1 MSWDKCKGYS
11 LQMEATEL
19 AILQTFSRSVRNE
32 TLPKSLA
39 STNRLECCNLNRDF
53 YFLLYVTKLKHSP
66 KLNHFKEALH

>member
-32 TLPKSLA
+32 TLSKSLA
-39 STNRLECCNLNRDF
+39 STFQIDLN
-53 YFLLYVTKLKHSP
+53 TII
-66 KLNHFKEALH
+66 